1 MSKNEKTYQS
11 IFYHLSLIS
20 PDNLQQ
26 VDIYLQNLTKK
37 IQQKEQPRARIL
49 SLAGGWNDMPENE
62 FQDFLSIAKA

>member
-1 MSKNEKTYQS
+1 
-11 IFYHLSLIS
+11 LSLIS

-37 IQQKEQPRARIL
+37 IQQKEQRRARIL
-49 SLAGGWNDMPENE
+49 SLAGGWNDMTESE